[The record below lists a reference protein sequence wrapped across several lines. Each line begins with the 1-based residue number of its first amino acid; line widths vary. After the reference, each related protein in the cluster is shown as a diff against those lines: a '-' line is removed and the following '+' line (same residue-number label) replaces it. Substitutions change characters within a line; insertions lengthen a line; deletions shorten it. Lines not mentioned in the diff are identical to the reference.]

1 MCVAGGVSLDDG
13 LKLIAA
19 RGRLMQALPAG
30 GVMTSVM
37 ADETRVLE
45 ALAGSEETVAIA
57 AINAPSQVVISGAG
71 TAIAEI
77 AARLTADGIKTKA
90 LTVSH
95 AFHSPLMKPMLA
107 EYERVVREI
116 RFSPPRVPLV
126 SCVDG
131 VLASDEVTRPEYWL
145 RQVLEP
151 VRFAAGMAT
160 LEREHVTACIEI
172 GPQPILL
179 GMARQ
184 CVSDDGGIEWLP
196 SLRKDSDSWLTL
208 LDSVSRLYVR
218 GAGIDWRGDRRAGTH
233 VGEYQF
239 RAIRSRRGGMVR
251 DLPQLVR
258 SEHGAGLAEREADL
272 QVSSEA
278 SAALRTSLAQGG
290 EAAKRN
296 YTGRVRPLDYPCG
309 PKGSTGMSSQGCSVK
324 EVARQP
330 LSFLVPASG

>member
-1 MCVAGGVSLDDG
+1 MFREALDRCAVIFDTLLDRPLLELLFAPDESPDAELLNQTGYTQPALFAFEYALSHLWQSWGIRPAIVMGHSVGEIAAMCVAGGVTLDDG

-107 EYERVVREI
+107 EYERVVGEI
-116 RFSPPRVPLV
+116 SFSPPRVPLV

-131 VLASDEVTRPEYWL
+131 EL
-145 RQVLEP
+145 
-151 VRFAAGMAT
+151 G
-160 LEREHVTACIEI
+160 ER
-172 GPQPILL
+172 
-179 GMARQ
+179 
-184 CVSDDGGIEWLP
+184 
-196 SLRKDSDSWLTL
+196 
-208 LDSVSRLYVR
+208 
-218 GAGIDWRGDRRAGTH
+218 
-233 VGEYQF
+233 
-239 RAIRSRRGGMVR
+239 
-251 DLPQLVR
+251 
-258 SEHGAGLAEREADL
+258 
-272 QVSSEA
+272 
-278 SAALRTSLAQGG
+278 
-290 EAAKRN
+290 
-296 YTGRVRPLDYPCG
+296 
-309 PKGSTGMSSQGCSVK
+309 
-324 EVARQP
+324 
-330 LSFLVPASG
+330 

>member
-1 MCVAGGVSLDDG
+1 MAVVGIRPDIVMGHSVGEIAAMCVAGGVSLDDG

-95 AFHSPLMKPMLA
+95 AFHSPLMEPMLA
-107 EYERVVREI
+107 DNERVVREI

-208 LDSVSRLYVR
+208 LDSVPDSTLR
-218 GAGIDWRGDRRAGTH
+218 GAEIDWRAFD
-233 VGEYQF
+233 
-239 RAIRSRRGGMVR
+239 
-251 DLPQLVR
+251 
-258 SEHGAGLAEREADL
+258 GAGRTPASINSGLSVRAEGVLVAR
-272 QVSSEA
+272 
-278 SAALRTSLAQGG
+278 SAAT
-290 EAAKRN
+290 
-296 YTGRVRPLDYPCG
+296 RP
-309 PKGSTGMSSQGCSVK
+309 V
-324 EVARQP
+324 
-330 LSFLVPASG
+330 